1 MTGRLAGKV
10 ALVTGAGSGIGAA
23 TAAAIAREGA
33 VVIGA
38 DLTAP
43 AGGIVLDV
51 TDEAQ
56 WDAGITGILQA
67 HGRLD
72 ILVNNAGIGFS
83 RLIVDMTFDDWRRV
97 QAVNLDSVFLGCRAA
112 FRVMKDQPGGGAI
125 VNVSS
130 ILGLVGQP
138 ETSACSAAK
147 GGVTLLT
154 KSLALEAAQ
163 HGWPIRVNSV
173 HPAYVRTAMID
184 QAVARADDPDRFR
197 RHLER
202 LQPVGRMAAPEEI
215 AAGIVFLASD
225 EASFVTGTQLAVDG
239 GLTAR

>member
-1 MTGRLAGKV
+1 VSGRLQAKV

-23 TAAAIAREGA
+23 TLRMMAAEGA
-33 VVIGA
+33 VAIGA
-38 DLTAP
+38 DLAAP
-43 AGGIVLDV
+43 PGGIVLDV

-56 WDAGITGILQA
+56 WDAGIAGILAA

-83 RLIVDMTFDDWRRV
+83 RLVTEMTLAEWRRV

-112 FRVMKDQPGGGAI
+112 FRQMKDQPGGGAI

-138 ETSACSAAK
+138 ETSAYSAAK

-163 HGWPIRVNSV
+163 NGWPIRVNSV
-173 HPAYVRTAMID
+173 HPDYVQTAMID
-184 QAVARADDPDRFR
+184 QAVARAGDPDRFR

-202 LQPVGRMAAPEEI
+202 IQPVGRMATPEEI

-239 GLTAR
+239 GMTAR

>member
-23 TAAAIAREGA
+23 TAAAMAREGA

-138 ETSACSAAK
+138 ETSAYSATK

>member
-1 MTGRLAGKV
+1 MGGRLAGKV
-10 ALVTGAGSGIGAA
+10 ALVTGAASGIGAA
-23 TAAAIAREGA
+23 TVAAMAREGA
-33 VVIGA
+33 VVVGA
-38 DLTAP
+38 DLAAP
-43 AGGIVLDV
+43 AGGIALDV
-51 TDEAQ
+51 TDEGQ
-56 WDAGITGILQA
+56 WQAGIDGILA
-67 HGRLD
+67 RHGRLD

-83 RLIVDMTFDDWRRV
+83 RLIVDMTLDDWRRV
-97 QAVNLDSVFLGCRAA
+97 QAVNLDGVFLGCRAA
-112 FRVMKDQPGGGAI
+112 FRVMKDQPGGGSI

-138 ETSACSAAK
+138 ETSAYSAAK

-163 HGWPIRVNSV
+163 QGWPIRVNSV
-173 HPAYVRTAMID
+173 HPAYVQTAMID
-184 QAVARADDPDRFR
+184 QAIARSDNPDRFR

-202 LQPVGRMAAPEEI
+202 LQPIGRMATPDEI

-225 EASFVTGTQLAVDG
+225 EASFVTGTQLALDG